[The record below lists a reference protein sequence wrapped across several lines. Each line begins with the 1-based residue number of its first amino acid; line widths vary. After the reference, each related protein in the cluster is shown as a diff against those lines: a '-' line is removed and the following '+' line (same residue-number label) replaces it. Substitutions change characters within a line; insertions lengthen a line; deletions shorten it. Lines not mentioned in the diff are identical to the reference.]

1 MHAEPKDCQAV
12 VWAILQSFVSD
23 AGQTYCFQACTSDMC
38 SLHPSSHGDFL
49 LYGLTMLRR
58 VALVVITASGVSPV
72 APTCLDA
79 LTKFLVHLQALQF
92 PALPPKSL
100 GAMLPPPAVAAAE
113 APSML
118 ASATVIPQAGSHAPS
133 SAAMAPA
140 AVPVPIQGS
149 SGSSPEGPAPDEP
162 RLLRAV
168 GPMAW
173 HSSAPRDEGLP
184 MMPIEAH
191 HYFQKTPPS
200 APNHAVAQFP
210 AVAPAPL
217 AAGTLS
223 APAKAP
229 LKPQAEAPKNA
240 EGPSAHA
247 MQMRGAV
254 RMPSAPPA
262 DARHGASSAA
272 TSAGAP
278 QPLMALPGGA
288 AGAPASMPAVN
299 AAGQIGNSTIAQPLQ
314 GRSLAPDI
322 SEGTLALHG
331 NGTLVHS
338 SSLGLPP
345 KGLPPI
351 EGPVLGLAP
360 EGQPFEGSSVLTNGM
375 QARSSG
381 SSSSLERGS

>member
-1 MHAEPKDCQAV
+1 
-12 VWAILQSFVSD
+12 
-23 AGQTYCFQACTSDMC
+23 MC
-38 SLHPSSHGDFL
+38 SLRPSSHSAFL
-49 LYGLTMLRR
+49 LYGLTMLRHA
-58 VALVVITASGVSPV
+58 VLFVVTASGVSPV
-72 APTCLDA
+72 APTCLGA
-79 LTKFLVHLQALQF
+79 LTTYLVHLQALTF
-92 PALPPKSL
+92 PALPPRTL
-100 GAMLPPPAVAAAE
+100 GAMSPPPAIAAAE

-140 AVPVPIQGS
+140 AVPVPIQIYL
-149 SGSSPEGPAPDEP
+149 GSSPEGPGPDEP

-173 HSSAPRDEGLP
+173 HSSAPRDQKLP
-184 MMPIEAH
+184 MMPIEA
-191 HYFQKTPPS
+191 YNYSQKTPPS
-200 APNHAVAQFP
+200 GPSRAVAQFP

-223 APAKAP
+223 APAKP
-229 LKPQAEAPKNA
+229 LLPPQAEAPKNA

-254 RMPSAPPA
+254 RLPSAAPA

-272 TSAGAP
+272 ASAGGP

-288 AGAPASMPAVN
+288 AGAPASMPSVN
-299 AAGQIGNSTIAQPLQ
+299 AAGQIGNATIAQPLQ

-345 KGLPPI
+345 EGLPPV
-351 EGPVLGLAP
+351 GGNALGLAP
-360 EGQPFEGSSVLTNGM
+360 EEQAVEGGDLSTDGM
-375 QARSSG
+375 QARCSG
-381 SSSSLERGS
+381 SDLPLESGS

>member
-1 MHAEPKDCQAV
+1 M
-12 VWAILQSFVSD
+12 VWTILQSFVSD
-23 AGQTYCFQACTSDMC
+23 AGQNYCFQACTSDMC

-58 VALVVITASGVSPV
+58 VVLVVISASGVSPV
-72 APTCLDA
+72 APTCLGA
-79 LTKFLVHLQALQF
+79 LTKFLVHLQALQS
-92 PALPPKSL
+92 PALPPRSL
-100 GAMLPPPAVAAAE
+100 GAMLPPLAVAAAE

-118 ASATVIPQAGSHAPS
+118 ASATVIPQEGSHAPS
-133 SAAMAPA
+133 SAAMAPG
-140 AVPVPIQGS
+140 AVPVPTQGS
-149 SGSSPEGPAPDEP
+149 SGSSPEGPAPNEP
-162 RLLRAV
+162 RLLRAM

-184 MMPIEAH
+184 MMPTEAYN
-191 HYFQKTPPS
+191 YFQKTPSSGPS
-200 APNHAVAQFP
+200 RAVAQFP

-217 AAGTLS
+217 AASTLS

-240 EGPSAHA
+240 EGPSTHV

-254 RMPSAPPA
+254 RMPFATPA

-272 TSAGAP
+272 VSAGAP

-288 AGAPASMPAVN
+288 AGAPASMTAVN
-299 AAGQIGNSTIAQPLQ
+299 AAGQIGNTTIAQPLQ

-331 NGTLVHS
+331 NGILVHS

-345 KGLPPI
+345 EGLPPI
-351 EGPVLGLAP
+351 EGTVLGLAP
-360 EGQPFEGSSVLTNGM
+360 EGQPFEGSKALTNGM
-375 QARSSG
+375 QARSSSTLSLD
-381 SSSSLERGS
+381 SSD